1 VPTPTQGID
10 HPACL
15 EKSAHRSGVAPR
27 EHHLGRH
34 TDLVDD
40 GSQVAGRSEIEGDRL
55 LEEQGLAGL
64 RTHDG
69 HRRLDVR
76 RNGEGEGVDV
86 VEHLLEV
93 SETRGVVAEG

>member
-1 VPTPTQGID
+1 MDIGSSTG
-10 HPACL
+10 
-15 EKSAHRSGVAPR
+15 GF
-27 EHHLGRH
+27 
-34 TDLVDD
+34 TDV
-40 GSQVAGRSEIEGDRL
+40 L
-55 LEEQGLAGL
+55 LLSGLAGL